1 MSQYQQGYGDQ
12 TRRVD
17 EYGNPLSQGQVD
29 QYGNPISGGGMTGA
43 TGHGHH
49 QQHHGVGV
57 DQTTGFGSN
66 TGTGTG
72 YGTHTG
78 SGRTHTGN

>member
-12 TRRVD
+12 AHRVD

-49 QQHHGVGV
+49 QQHHGVG
-57 DQTTGFGSN
+57 QTTGFGSN

-78 SGRTHTGN
+78 SGGTHTGN